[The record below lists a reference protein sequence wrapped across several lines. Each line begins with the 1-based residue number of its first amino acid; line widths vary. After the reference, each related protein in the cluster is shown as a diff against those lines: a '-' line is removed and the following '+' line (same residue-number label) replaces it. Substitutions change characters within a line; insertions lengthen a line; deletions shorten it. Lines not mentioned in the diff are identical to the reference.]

1 MNILRRAVGDG
12 SSRAWLMLGA
22 LLCLFVGLDWAGL
35 SLFGTGAGFSV
46 LENFATFGP
55 VALGLALTMLIRE
68 FDISMAGMFSL
79 AGCVAV
85 LLGQT
90 HPVLGLLA
98 ALVVGALGGAFQG
111 LVLVRLNLGSVPV
124 TLGGLLTF
132 FGLAY
137 VLTGNRTVDLPNID
151 VALAVSVP
159 ILGVFSL
166 RSILALALFAIAAF
180 VIAYTRIGRDMVAT
194 GSDPRAAKVAGVR
207 TQAITIGVFVA
218 SGTLF
223 AVAGALMSFSLSVAS
238 PSGLS
243 DVTVPAIA
251 AVILGGASLS
261 RGTARPMGTAAGVLI
276 LCLLRTGLTSLEM
289 SPQVHEIVTGGIL
302 LIVAISD
309 GPDLMRHLYRLG
321 LGAGRDSPSG

>member
-1 MNILRRAVGDG
+1 MNILRRVLGDG
-12 SSRAWLMLGA
+12 SSRAWMLLGA
-22 LLCLFVGLDWAGL
+22 LLCLFLGLDQTGL
-35 SLFGTGAGFSV
+35 SVFGKGAGFSV

-85 LLGQT
+85 RLGQA
-90 HPVLGLLA
+90 HPGLGLLA
-98 ALVVGALGGAFQG
+98 ALGVGVLGGAIQG

-132 FGLAY
+132 FGMAY
-137 VLTGNRTVDLPNID
+137 VLTGNRTVDLPDLN
-151 VALAVSVP
+151 VALAMNEP

-166 RSILALALFAIAAF
+166 RSILAVLLFAIAAF
-180 VIAYTRIGRDMVAT
+180 MVAYTRIGRDMVAT

-207 TQAITIGVFVA
+207 TEAVTIGVFAA

-223 AVAGALMSFSLSVAS
+223 AVAGALMSYSLSAAS

-251 AVILGGASLS
+251 AVILGGASPS
-261 RGTARPMGTAAGVLI
+261 RGTARPLGTAAGVLI

-289 SPQVHEIVTGGIL
+289 SPHVHEMVMGSIL
-302 LIVAISD
+302 MIVAISD
-309 GPDLMRHLYRLG
+309 GPDLTRHLYRLG
-321 LGAGRDSPSG
+321 LGGGRDGSAP